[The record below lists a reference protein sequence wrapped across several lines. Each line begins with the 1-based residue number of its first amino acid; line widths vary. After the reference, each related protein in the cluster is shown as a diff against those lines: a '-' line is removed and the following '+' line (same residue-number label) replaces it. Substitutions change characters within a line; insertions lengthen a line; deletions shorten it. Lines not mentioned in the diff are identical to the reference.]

1 MAIERALRIACVTET
16 WPPELNGVSLTVE
29 RTVRYLGERGHE
41 VDLVRPRQPADGRSA
56 SAPATDAVGGSPDA
70 GAARRLLTRG
80 CVIPMY
86 PDLRFGLALPGTL
99 GRRFDAERPDVVH
112 LATPG
117 PLAWAALAAA
127 RARGIAVTSDFRT
140 NFHQYAGHYGL
151 GFLAGAAMGLL
162 RRFHNLTD
170 LTFVP
175 TRATESALAAAGV
188 QRLSRVGRGVDTVR
202 FDPARRNAA
211 LRASWG
217 VGADTPV
224 LLSVGRV
231 AAEKNVDLALEAW
244 QAAAAAR
251 PGTALVVVGDG
262 PARTRLAAAHPTVRF
277 VGALRGEALAA
288 HYASADAFLFPSLT
302 DTFGNV
308 VLEAL
313 ASGLPVVA
321 FDTAA
326 AAEHVVDGASGR
338 LVAMGDRAGFVDAV
352 RALALAPARSRAAQ
366 GDAARRIACGIAW
379 PDVLARFES
388 RLVATVLDHEASRVR
403 RPVVA

>member
-1 MAIERALRIACVTET
+1 MLSSRPLRIAYITET

-29 RTVRYLGERGHE
+29 RTVRFLGDRGHE
-41 VDLVRPRQPADGRSA
+41 VDLVRPRQPADR
-56 SAPATDAVGGSPDA
+56 DGSIVETGP
-70 GAARRLLTRG
+70 ARRLLTPG

-99 GRRFDAERPDVVH
+99 GRRFDAERPDLVH

-117 PLAWAALAAA
+117 PLAWSALAAA

-151 GFLAGAAMGLL
+151 GFLSGAAMGLM

-170 LTFVP
+170 LTFAP

-188 QRLSRVGRGVDTVR
+188 QRLARVGRGVDTVR
-202 FDPARRNAA
+202 FDPSKRSAS

-217 VGADTPV
+217 VTDATSV
-224 LLSVGRV
+224 LIAVGRV
-231 AAEKNVDLALEAW
+231 AAEKNIELALEAW
-244 QAAAAAR
+244 QAAATAL
-251 PGTALVVVGDG
+251 PGTRLVVVGDG
-262 PARTRLAAAHPTVRF
+262 PARERLARRHPEVRF
-277 VGALRGEALAA
+277 VGALRGDALTA
-288 HYASADAFLFPSLT
+288 HYASADGFLFPSLT

-326 AAEHVVDGASGR
+326 AAEYVVDGESGR
-338 LVAMGDRAGFVDAV
+338 LVAVGDRAAYVDAV
-352 RALALAPARSRAAQ
+352 RGLALTPAPIRDRERE
-366 GDAARRIACGIAW
+366 AARRSALRTTW

-388 RLVATVLDHEASRVR
+388 RLVATVLGHEASRAR
-403 RPVVA
+403 LPVVA